1 MYDQKKL
8 MSFLDLGVYDLV
20 DALEACQEHGL
31 THEQIFIYTRMGK
44 TKKALQLI
52 IDELID
58 IDEAIRYCL
67 LWYVVDWLNQFPRS
81 YRFCKEHDDEELWD
95 MLVDYAV
102 DKPEFIYRL
111 LTR

>member
-1 MYDQKKL
+1 MTFWHGFNDFFPLSDRLVRLYAVYDQRKL

-58 IDEAIRYCL
+58 IDEAIR
-67 LWYVVDWLNQFPRS
+67 
-81 YRFCKEHDDEELWD
+81 
-95 MLVDYAV
+95 
-102 DKPEFIYRL
+102 
-111 LTR
+111 

>member
-1 MYDQKKL
+1 

-67 LWYVVDWLNQFPRS
+67 MQYDVV
-81 YRFCKEHDDEELWD
+81 YC
-95 MLVDYAV
+95 
-102 DKPEFIYRL
+102 RL
-111 LTR
+111 LIELISSFL